1 MSQNLIRILFALT
14 AILLGTAGAGAQFNI
29 PSPDDVFRLTVSK
42 GGNGSVNLDWSIAPD
57 TYLYRDKV
65 IVMSPDAKSVRVET
79 SPGQPK
85 DDPTFGETEVYHD
98 AAHAIVTATALEA
111 ADSPQVLQVT
121 YQGCA
126 DKLGI
131 CYPPVTKSIDLL
143 TLAVTEAD
151 ATGVTTNRAG
161 ANQGSPAASAPP
173 RTETSETARPGA
185 TQAAPPSI
193 AAPVQASPE
202 ADSWMSGSLVSV
214 LATFL
219 GFGLLLTFTPC
230 VLPMIPIL
238 SGMLARSGGQLSAG
252 RGFALSTTYVLAMA
266 AAYGLLGIAAAWS
279 GQNLQAALQTPW
291 ALGAMSVLFV
301 VLALSMFGLFELQLP
316 ASWTGLIAGRTS
328 GLGGSL
334 PGAAAL
340 GFTSALIVGPCVTP
354 PLAGALL
361 YVSQTGD
368 MMRGAA
374 ALFMLGLGMGLP
386 LIVYGTVGA
395 KALPK
400 SGLWLVRVK
409 QAFGVV
415 FLGVAIAM
423 ISRIAPPQVS
433 LALWAL
439 LAIGTGVF
447 LGAFDA
453 VPTCPGRRL
462 AKAAGIAAVLYG
474 GTLVVGTAGGAT
486 DPLQPLAFLARGSA
500 PAATTAEVAST
511 RVTTPAEFD
520 AAVQTAQAQGKPIL
534 VDFTAEWCV
543 TCREIDRNVFAD
555 PAVQARLRDVA
566 FIRADVTDYND
577 ASRMLMKRFGVM
589 GPPTILFLDPKTGQE
604 VAPARTIGTIDADGF
619 HQKLTAAGA

>member
-1 MSQNLIRILFALT
+1 MSHNLIRIVFAL
-14 AILLGTAGAGAQFNI
+14 AALVLGSAGAGAQFAI
-29 PSPDDVFRLTVSK
+29 PSPDEVFRLSASK
-42 GGNGSVNLDWSIAPD
+42 SADGGIILDWAIAPD
-57 TYLYRDKV
+57 MYLYRDKV
-65 IVMSPDAKSVRVET
+65 IVSASPGDAEPMPVET
-79 SPGQPK
+79 SPGQKK
-85 DDPTFGETEVYHD
+85 DDPTFGTTEVYHD
-98 AAHAIVTATALEA
+98 AARATVSAGALSA
-111 ADSPQVLQVT
+111 AGSPQTVHVT
-121 YQGCA
+121 FQGCA
-126 DKLGI
+126 EKLGI
-131 CYPPVTKSIDLL
+131 CYPPETKAIVLA
-143 TLAVTEAD
+143 TLPVA
-151 ATGVTTNRAG
+151 
-161 ANQGSPAASAPP
+161 ANQSAKTSTGGSPRSTVPTGSSQPVETAASA
-173 RTETSETARPGA
+173 TTAPA
-185 TQAAPPSI
+185 TPQT
-193 AAPVQASPE
+193 ASQDN
-202 ADSWMSGSLVSV
+202 AWMSGSLASV

-316 ASWTGLIAGRTS
+316 SSWTSLIAGRTS
-328 GLGGSL
+328 GMGGSL

-423 ISRIAPPQVS
+423 VSRIAPPQVS
-433 LALWAL
+433 LALWAM
-439 LAIGTGVF
+439 LAIGAGVF
-447 LGAFDA
+447 LGAFDSAPGCA
-453 VPTCPGRRL
+453 VRRV

-474 GTLVVGTAGGAT
+474 GTLVVGVASGAT
-486 DPLQPLAFLARGSA
+486 DPLQPLANLARGSA
-500 PAATTAEVAST
+500 PAVATEIAST

-520 AAVQTAQAQGKPIL
+520 AAVETARAQGKPIL

-543 TCREIDRNVFAD
+543 TCKEIDRTVFAN
-555 PAVQARLRDVA
+555 PTVQARLKDVA
-566 FIRADVTDYND
+566 FIRADVTDYNE
-577 ASRMLMKRFGVM
+577 ASRDLMRRFGVV

-604 VAPARTIGTIDADGF
+604 FAPARTIGTIDADGF
-619 HQKLTAAGA
+619 LQKLTLSGA

>member
-1 MSQNLIRILFALT
+1 VFALT
-14 AILLGTAGAGAQFNI
+14 ALVLGSAEAGAQFNI
-29 PSPDDVFRLTVSK
+29 PSPDAVFRLSASK
-42 GGNGSVNLDWSIAPD
+42 SADGGIILDWAIAPD
-57 TYLYRDKV
+57 MYLYRDKV
-65 IVMSPDAKSVRVET
+65 IVSALPSEAKPLPVET
-79 SPGQPK
+79 SPGQKK
-85 DDPTFGETEVYHD
+85 DDPTFGTTEVYHD
-98 AAHAIVTATALEA
+98 AARATVSAGALA
-111 ADSPQVLQVT
+111 AAGSPQTVHVT

-126 DKLGI
+126 EKLGI
-131 CYPPVTKSIDLL
+131 CYPPETKAIE
-143 TLAVTEAD
+143 LAALPV
-151 ATGVTTNRAG
+151 
-161 ANQGSPAASAPP
+161 ANGGPAASTGSSQPI
-173 RTETSETARPGA
+173 ETAASAKTAP
-185 TQAAPPSI
+185 TTPQAAPQDN
-193 AAPVQASPE
+193 A
-202 ADSWMSGSLVSV
+202 WMSGSLASV

-238 SGMLARSGGQLSAG
+238 SGMLARSGGELSAG
-252 RGFALSTTYVLAMA
+252 RGFALSTTYVVAMA

-316 ASWTGLIAGRTS
+316 SSWTSFISGRTS
-328 GLGGSL
+328 GMGGSL

-368 MMRGAA
+368 TIRGAA

-400 SGLWLVRVK
+400 SGFWLVRVK

-415 FLGVAIAM
+415 FLGVAIVM
-423 ISRIAPPQVS
+423 VSRIAPPQVS
-433 LALWAL
+433 LALWAM
-439 LAIGTGVF
+439 LAIGAGVF
-447 LGAFDA
+447 LGAFDPAPSCA
-453 VPTCPGRRL
+453 VRRV

-474 GTLVVGTAGGAT
+474 GTLVVGAASGAT
-486 DPLQPLAFLARGSA
+486 DPLQPLATLARGSA
-500 PAATTAEVAST
+500 PEAATELAST
-511 RVTTPAEFD
+511 RVTTSAEFD
-520 AAVQTAQAQGKPIL
+520 AVVQTAQTQGKPIL

-543 TCREIDRNVFAD
+543 TCKEIDRTVFAD
-555 PAVQARLRDVA
+555 PTVQARLKNIPFV
-566 FIRADVTDYND
+566 RADVTDYNN
-577 ASRMLMKRFGVM
+577 ASRDLMRRFGVV

-604 VAPARTIGTIDADGF
+604 LAPARTIGTIDADGF
-619 HQKLTAAGA
+619 LQKLTAAGA

>member
-1 MSQNLIRILFALT
+1 LSHNHIRIVFAL
-14 AILLGTAGAGAQFNI
+14 AALVLGSAGAGAQFNI
-29 PSPDDVFRLTVSK
+29 PSPDEVFRLSASK
-42 GGNGSVNLDWSIAPD
+42 SVDGSIILDWAIAPD
-57 TYLYRDKV
+57 MYLYRDKV
-65 IVMSPDAKSVRVET
+65 IVSASPGDAEPMPVET
-79 SPGQPK
+79 SPGTKK
-85 DDPTFGETEVYHD
+85 DDPTFGTTEVYHD
-98 AAHAIVTATALEA
+98 VARATVSAGALA
-111 ADSPQVLQVT
+111 SAGSPQTVHVT

-126 DKLGI
+126 EKLGI
-131 CYPPVTKSIDLL
+131 CYPPETKAIELA
-143 TLAVTEAD
+143 TLPVA
-151 ATGVTTNRAG
+151 
-161 ANQGSPAASAPP
+161 ANQAAAASNGRSPWSTMPAGPSQAVETATAAP
-173 RTETSETARPGA
+173 ETSQTAPQSDA
-185 TQAAPPSI
+185 
-193 AAPVQASPE
+193 
-202 ADSWMSGSLVSV
+202 WMSGSLTSV

-252 RGFALSTTYVLAMA
+252 RGFALSSTYVLAMA

-316 ASWTGLIAGRTS
+316 SSWTSFISGRTS
-328 GLGGSL
+328 GMGGSL

-368 MMRGAA
+368 TIRGAA
-374 ALFMLGLGMGLP
+374 ALFVLGLGMGLP

-423 ISRIAPPQVS
+423 VSRIAPPQVS
-433 LALWAL
+433 LALWAM
-439 LAIGTGVF
+439 LAIGAGVF
-447 LGAFDA
+447 LGAFDPAPGCA
-453 VPTCPGRRL
+453 VRRV

-474 GTLVVGTAGGAT
+474 GTLVVGAASGAT
-486 DPLQPLAFLARGSA
+486 DPLQPLATLARGSA
-500 PAATTAEVAST
+500 PAAITELAST

-520 AAVQTAQAQGKPIL
+520 AAVETARARGKPIL

-543 TCREIDRNVFAD
+543 TCKEIDRTVFAD
-555 PAVQARLRDVA
+555 PTVQARLRDVA
-566 FIRADVTDYND
+566 FIRADVTDYNE
-577 ASRMLMKRFGVM
+577 ASRDLMRRFGVV

-604 VAPARTIGTIDADGF
+604 LAPARTIGTIDADGF
-619 HQKLTAAGA
+619 LQKLTLSGA